1 MRSNKV
7 LDQVSKIEDMEI
19 QLTKF
24 NSKRALSKIDKR
36 LEVRKIGNCSLIYEP
51 NSPNSIYYNR
61 VKGFG
66 MKDIDKLDQ
75 ILDIYREQNIIPCFD
90 MTPNNIN
97 GEVSTALFN
106 HGYTVFEQLAFM
118 QVIPKVYEGSINEI
132 DIVEVTKENAEEF
145 VNIVIE
151 SNGGMDIDASVIKRK
166 APYFYKPNF
175 YNFISY
181 IGGKVGGI
189 GSLFIN
195 NKEGYIANDYSFKD
209 FREKGSQKA
218 LLMYRI
224 NKAKELGLEKLY
236 TDVEFGSISHNNMQK
251 LGLETVFVN
260 SYWTK

>member
-1 MRSNKV
+1 
-7 LDQVSKIEDMEI
+7 
-19 QLTKF
+19 
-24 NSKRALSKIDKR
+24 
-36 LEVRKIGNCSLIYEP
+36 
-51 NSPNSIYYNR
+51 
-61 VKGFG
+61 
-66 MKDIDKLDQ
+66 
-75 ILDIYREQNIIPCFD
+75 
-90 MTPNNIN
+90 
-97 GEVSTALFN
+97 
-106 HGYTVFEQLAFM
+106 M

-181 IGGKVGGI
+181 IGGKVAGI

>member
-1 MRSNKV
+1 MSNNKI
-7 LDQVSKIEDMEI
+7 LEQVSKIEEMEI
-19 QLTKF
+19 QLTTF
-24 NSKRALSKIDKR
+24 NSKRALSKIDKK
-36 LEVRKIGNCSLIYEP
+36 LEIRKIGDCRLIFEP

-66 MKDIDKLDQ
+66 MKDLNKLDQ
-75 ILDIYREQNIIPCFD
+75 ILDIYKNQNIIPCFD
-90 MTPNNIN
+90 ITPNNIN
-97 GEVSTALFN
+97 GEVSKALLN
-106 HGYTVFEQLAFM
+106 NGYTIFEQIVFM
-118 QVIPKVYEGSINEI
+118 QLIPKTYEDFKKEI
-132 DIVEVTKENAEEF
+132 DIVEVTQGNAEEF
-145 VNIVIE
+145 INIVIE
-151 SNGGMDIDASVIKRK
+151 SNGGMDIDASVVERK
-166 APYFYKPNF
+166 APYFYGPNF

-181 IGGKVGGI
+181 IGGKVAGI